1 MDEILVRIPCPDCGH
16 DIEVMDGP
24 GGVATCAGC
33 HRDFA
38 LKGRLCPDCGTY
50 HAKKTA
56 VCRQCHHPLS
66 RTCDNCGASNWA
78 GDETCHKCGTP
89 LDIFSGLK
97 VGGERPLK
105 ADWIEQIN
113 RDTEAA
119 SQKRMA
125 GMVEKEEK
133 RQADVARRDAKKK
146 AEEQKML
153 IMAVSGLAVV
163 VVIAIVF
170 VLLF

>member
-1 MDEILVRIPCPDCGH
+1 
-16 DIEVMDGP
+16 MDGH

-33 HRDFA
+33 HKDYV

-56 VCRQCHHPLS
+56 VCANCSHPLY
-66 RTCDNCGASNWA
+66 RTCDECATSNWA
-78 GDETCHKCGTP
+78 GDVVCQKCGSP

-105 ADWIEQIN
+105 TELIDKIN
-113 RDTEAA
+113 RESEAA

-125 GMVEKEEK
+125 RMVKKEEK
-133 RQADVARRDAKKK
+133 RQADNARREAKKK
-146 AEEQKML
+146 AEEQKIILLAAVGLVIVVL
-153 IMAVSGLAVV
+153 I
-163 VVIAIVF
+163 VIAFVVF
-170 VLLF
+170 